1 MPDEK
6 LATIDRAP
14 AILALEPGV
23 AFADRVAEAL
33 GGERVPVEER
43 VFEDGE
49 VKVRPEADLGR
60 RHAVIVQSLD
70 GGPDGAVHD
79 RLCRVLFLA
88 GALRDAGVARL
99 TFVVP
104 YLAYARK
111 DRRTKPWDPL
121 SLRYVAQMLEA
132 VGVETVMALEVHDLP
147 AFENAFRIP
156 TVPLDTYRLFA
167 ERLAPDLA
175 DEDVVV
181 VAPDPGGL
189 KRAQLFQEMLEQRLG
204 RPLGRAVADKRRS
217 GGKVTG
223 DRLYGDVEGRRP
235 VIIDDLVS
243 SGGTLARA
251 AAALI
256 EAGAEPA
263 IVAVAHGVFSTDA
276 ADTLKG
282 APIAKFLVTDSIDP
296 PRLDPHTLPSLEVV
310 SCTGLVAAAI
320 GCLDRGGSITALLGR

>member
-1 MPDEK
+1 MPGRT
-6 LATIDRAP
+6 AIFGGRPP
-14 AILALEPGV
+14 AILALEPGA
-23 AFADRVAEAL
+23 AFADRVAAAL
-33 GGERVPVEER
+33 GAERVPVEER

-49 VKVRPEADLGR
+49 VKVRPKAELRA

-70 GGPDGAVHD
+70 GGKDGVVHD

-99 TFVVP
+99 SCVVP

-132 VGVETVMALEVHDLP
+132 VGVETLIALEVHDLA

-156 TVPLDTYRLFA
+156 TVPLAMHRLFA
-167 ERLAPDLA
+167 ARLAAEL
-175 DEDVVV
+175 EGQDVVI

-189 KRAQLFQEMLEQRLG
+189 KRAQLFQEMLEQQLG

-217 GGKVTG
+217 GGVVTG
-223 DRLYGDVEGRRP
+223 EQLYGEVAGCRP

-243 SGGTLARA
+243 TGGTLARA
-251 AAALI
+251 SAALVA
-256 EAGAEPA
+256 AGAKPS
-263 IVAVAHGVFSTDA
+263 IVAVAHGVFSAEARDKLDTA
-276 ADTLKG
+276 AIEKL
-282 APIAKFLVTDSIDP
+282 LVTDSIDP
-296 PRLDPHTLPSLEVV
+296 PRLDPRALPSLEIV
-310 SCTGLVAAAI
+310 SCAELVAEAI
-320 GCLDRGGSITALLGR
+320 AGLEGGGSINALSGS